1 MRVRLLI
8 FGALFGAA
16 AGAGLNAGLDRPVRA
31 AALFAA
37 GLLAWTMIEYL
48 LHRLAFHG
56 FAPHYQHHA
65 DPTDPVWIVAPLWL
79 SLSASAVLFAAFSL
93 AARSWSGGATIIAG
107 VIAGYMAYEAIH
119 LRIHSPAA
127 GGALLRTLRKHHY
140 YHHFANDQVCYGV
153 TSPLWDWVFG
163 SVPANVNR
171 STDGSPTH
179 SRPIA

>member
-1 MRVRLLI
+1 
-8 FGALFGAA
+8 
-16 AGAGLNAGLDRPVRA
+16 
-31 AALFAA
+31 
-37 GLLAWTMIEYL
+37 
-48 LHRLAFHG
+48 
-56 FAPHYQHHA
+56 
-65 DPTDPVWIVAPLWL
+65 
-79 SLSASAVLFAAFSL
+79 VLFAAFSL
-93 AARSWSGGATIIAG
+93 ATRSWSGGATVIAG

-163 SVPANVNR
+163 SAPANAHR
-171 STDGSPTH
+171 STNDSATH